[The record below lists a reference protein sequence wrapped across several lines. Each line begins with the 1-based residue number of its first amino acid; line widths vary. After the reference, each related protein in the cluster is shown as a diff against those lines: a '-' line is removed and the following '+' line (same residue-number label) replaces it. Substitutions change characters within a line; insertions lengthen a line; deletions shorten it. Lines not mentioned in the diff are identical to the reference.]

1 MRLPTGRNCCGQAT
15 SVSSPLMGHMSSNS
29 TAGNGG
35 SIPAGGGVPRS
46 DYLMLL
52 AIREHDQG
60 AMTELF
66 DKYGSLVYSV
76 AFRVLRDE
84 SQAQDIVQD
93 VFFQTWRAPRDWP
106 AGQGSLAAWF
116 AVVARNRAVDMLRR
130 RRYTET
136 VDDVVFASPVNVET
150 ETERFTLI
158 NRMRTE
164 MESFPPEQQESL
176 ELAFFEGL
184 THAEISDR
192 TGDSLGT
199 IKTRIRLGLNR
210 LRKSMGR

>member
-1 MRLPTGRNCCGQAT
+1 
-15 SVSSPLMGHMSSNS
+15 MGHMGSNS
-29 TAGNGG
+29 AAGTGG
-35 SIPAGGGVPRS
+35 NIPGGGDVPRS
-46 DYLMLL
+46 DYSLLL

-93 VFFQTWRAPRDWP
+93 VFFQTWQSPREWP
-106 AGQGSLAAWF
+106 GGQGSLAAWF
-116 AVVARNRAVDMLRR
+116 AVVARNRAVDVLRR
-130 RRYTET
+130 RRYTE
-136 VDDVVFASPVNVET
+136 DVNDVIFVSPINVET
-150 ETERFTLI
+150 ETERLALME
-158 NRMRTE
+158 RVRAE
-164 MESFPPEQQESL
+164 MESFPPEQQISL

-192 TGDSLGT
+192 TGDPLGT

-210 LRKSMGR
+210 LRKALDR